1 MQYGLVPKEI
11 RLIRRKDT
19 GRVTT
24 MLHPRLTLSRSIDG
38 VVNMIRFNAFQPIK
52 ALNMFQ
58 IVAIPVALK
67 VDSVSPKMCCQH
79 GVDRNPIANAIM
91 KHLFVVDFFS
101 R

>member
-38 VVNMIRFNAFQPIK
+38 VVNMIRFNAIQLIK

-67 VDSVSPKMCCQH
+67 VDSVFPKLCCQH
-79 GVDRNPIANAIM
+79 GVDWIPIANAIM
-91 KHLFVVDFFS
+91 KHLFVVDLFS